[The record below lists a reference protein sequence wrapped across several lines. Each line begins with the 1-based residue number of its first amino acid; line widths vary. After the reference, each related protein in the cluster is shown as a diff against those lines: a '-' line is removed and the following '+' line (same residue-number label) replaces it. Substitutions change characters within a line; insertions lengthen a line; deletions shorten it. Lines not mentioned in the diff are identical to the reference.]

1 MIGCTMYIMSI
12 LGSSRII
19 IAQIEVPRLILVKLV
34 NLWLKVTAV
43 VTDSSWR
50 YLCNS
55 LEVCVSPDLQI

>member
-19 IAQIEVPRLILVKLV
+19 IAPIYQIEVPRLILVKLV

-43 VTDSSWR
+43 VTDSSWG

-55 LEVCVSPDLQI
+55 L